1 MGASGAGPWQYTIT
15 DTIKSKGFEIVG
27 VGSVP
32 LDEDLSL
39 IGKFGLL
46 HWTVTGSGALT
57 GTPPAGA
64 GFAMPTPATYG
75 ASDSGNSA
83 IVGLGVKVKV
93 GEKFVARAEYEA
105 TPASIGTAATG
116 QTKLQIFSASLLYLF

>member
-1 MGASGAGPWQYTIT
+1 MGPSVAGPWQYTIT

-27 VGSVP
+27 VGSLP

-64 GFAMPTPATYG
+64 VFWPTPATYG

-83 IVGLGVKVKV
+83 IVGLGLKFKV

-105 TPASIGTAATG
+105 TPANIGTYATG